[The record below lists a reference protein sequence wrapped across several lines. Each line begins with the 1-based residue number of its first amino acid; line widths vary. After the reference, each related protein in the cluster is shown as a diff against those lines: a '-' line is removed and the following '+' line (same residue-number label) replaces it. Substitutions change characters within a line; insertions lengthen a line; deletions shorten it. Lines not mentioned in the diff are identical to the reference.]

1 MIFIGSFVA
10 LNVQNYYFRHRNN
23 IMENTTLEEKANA
36 NTGLKWGGYAGA
48 AYVLIT
54 YVLYLFLKD
63 GRCVSLL
70 YCYSYIPYLAMLAF
84 MFLAGFEKRKLLG
97 GYIDFKTALKNTF
110 LVLIVTMVVYL
121 FFQYALY
128 KYISPTLGE
137 SVKNKNIDLITSIL
151 KNAKTPQEQIT
162 EIIEP
167 YKNNVPIVTL
177 AGLGQM
183 TLFSVILG
191 FFWAAMVA
199 LIVRKKQPTI

>member
-1 MIFIGSFVA
+1 M
-10 LNVQNYYFRHRNN
+10 
-23 IMENTTLEEKANA
+23 
-36 NTGLKWGGYAGA
+36 
-48 AYVLIT
+48 
-54 YVLYLFLKD
+54 
-63 GRCVSLL
+63 
-70 YCYSYIPYLAMLAF
+70 
-84 MFLAGFEKRKLLG
+84 
-97 GYIDFKTALKNTF
+97 
-110 LVLIVTMVVYL
+110 
-121 FFQYALY
+121 
-128 KYISPTLGE
+128 
-137 SVKNKNIDLITSIL
+137 